1 MSSDLFGVL
10 SRARFVAVFASL
22 AALTPPASATVFSI
36 QGQFGN
42 TSFSGPLNG
51 GSFSGTYTVSGL
63 PVADGSQILLN
74 SWDVTLFSAA
84 NTALAHFT
92 IANGCAGCN
101 NVDGRFSPA
110 SGNVLNFGDTA
121 GDFLELQFLAPF
133 NGIGAVV
140 PFASAIGNFSS
151 FAGIGGN
158 TAQLDSIVTAGSSTV
173 AVPEPSSIS
182 ISLLALASF
191 WGLAGLTARRRG
203 SRAR

>member
-1 MSSDLFGVL
+1 LSSNLFAFL
-10 SRARFVAVFASL
+10 RQTRFVAVFAAL
-22 AALTPPASATVFSI
+22 AVLVLPASATVFSI

-63 PVADGSQILLN
+63 PIADGSQVLLN

-133 NGIGAVV
+133 NGIGSVV
-140 PFASAIGNFSS
+140 PFVSAIGSFSS

-158 TAQLDSIVTAGSSTV
+158 TAQLDSIVTAGSSTL
-173 AVPEPSSIS
+173 AVPEPSS

-191 WGLAGLTARRRG
+191 VCLAGLTARRLSFQDR
-203 SRAR
+203 